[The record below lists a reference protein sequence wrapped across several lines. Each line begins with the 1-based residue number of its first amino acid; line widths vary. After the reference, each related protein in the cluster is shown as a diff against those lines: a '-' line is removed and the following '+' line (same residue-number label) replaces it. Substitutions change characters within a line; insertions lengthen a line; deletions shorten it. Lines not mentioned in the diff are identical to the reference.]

1 MSWVLKPG
9 KLPPPTAKPLQVTN
23 MQDLDVVILAA
34 GKGTRMRSQTPK
46 VLHTLAGKSM
56 VQHVLD
62 TASGLTPTRTHVVIG
77 HGADQLREALAES
90 AVTFA
95 VQEEQKGTG
104 HAVAQAQPQLGNG
117 NVLVLYGDVPMIR
130 RESLMALLSH
140 VDEQHMGLLTVTL
153 EDPSGY
159 GRIVRNDDG
168 EAVAIIEQKD
178 ASADQLAITECN
190 TGIMAMT
197 STQLKRWLPQL
208 SAENAQGEYYLT
220 DVIAMAANEGI
231 KVCTAQPA
239 SAVEVEGV
247 NNRSQMARL
256 ERAYQL
262 QQAEAL
268 MSEGVALADPARIDI
283 RGKLTCGHDV
293 FIDVGCVFEGDVELG
308 EGVRVG
314 PYCVIKNSTIGAE
327 SVIDSHSVI
336 DTTVA
341 AGLNHVGPFARL
353 RPGTRLAVKAKVGN
367 FVETKNADVGEGS
380 KINHLSYVGDARL
393 GRDVNV
399 GAGTI
404 TCNYDGVNKHRTEI
418 GDNAFIGSNSA
429 LVAPVT
435 VGKGAT
441 IGAGSTIAKDVAEHA
456 LAVTRSRQLEK
467 LDWPRPVK
475 KAK

>member
-1 MSWVLKPG
+1 ML
-9 KLPPPTAKPLQVTN
+9 N
-23 MQDLDVVILAA
+23 ELDVVILAA

-46 VLHTLAGKSM
+46 VLHTLAGKPM
-56 VQHVLD
+56 VNHVLE
-62 TASGLTPTRTHVVIG
+62 TAQLLNPQRTHVVIG
-77 HGADQLREALAES
+77 HGAEQLRDALNDC
-90 AVTFA
+90 AVSFA

-104 HAVAQAQPQLGNG
+104 HAVAQAQSKLGSG
-117 NVLVLYGDVPMIR
+117 HVLVLYGDVPMIR
-130 RESLMALLSH
+130 RESLTALLSQ
-140 VDEQHMGLLTVTL
+140 VNEQNMGLLTVTL

-159 GRIVRNDDG
+159 GRIVRNNAG
-168 EAVAIIEQKD
+168 EAVAIVEQKD
-178 ASADQLAITECN
+178 ASDEQLAITECN

-197 STQLKRWLPQL
+197 SAQLKRWLPQL

-256 ERAYQL
+256 ERAYQR
-262 QQAEAL
+262 QKAEAL
-268 MSEGVALADPARIDI
+268 MAQGVALADPARIDV
-283 RGKLTCGHDV
+283 RGTLTCGHDV
-293 FIDVGCVFEGDVELG
+293 FIDVGCVFEGDVTLG
-308 EGVRVG
+308 EGVQIG
-314 PYCVIKNSTIGAE
+314 PYCVIRNSTIGAE

-341 AGLNHVGPFARL
+341 AGLNQVGPFARL

-380 KINHLSYVGDARL
+380 KINHLSYVGDAHL

-404 TCNYDGVNKHRTEI
+404 TCNYDGVNKHLTTI
-418 GDNAFIGSNSA
+418 DDNAFIGSNTA

-441 IGAGSTIAKDVAEHA
+441 VGAGSTIAKDVTDNA